1 MKKVYDGKMII
12 GSTTPSFDL
21 ETKPNINYPVNH
33 INEKLLLKTSK
44 KFIGEILQKPPMY
57 SAIKKNGVRL
67 YKLAR
72 EGKKINREKRKVI
85 IEKFEITSIKFP
97 EVSFSVTCS
106 KGTYIRSLVDD
117 YGKELLSGAHLT
129 WLRRTNIGD
138 FSVNNSVKVMEFI
151 RKI

>member
-1 MKKVYDGKMII
+1 
-12 GSTTPSFDL
+12 
-21 ETKPNINYPVNH
+21 
-33 INEKLLLKTSK
+33 LKTSK

-151 RKI
+151 HKI